1 MTTRSAPAIVYPET
15 DGMPLPDGEYQAP
28 LYVRTV
34 GTLRTHFRNTPGAR
48 VNGDTFIYY
57 VEGDPH
63 RSVSPDCY
71 VVFGLTDAALH
82 SLSLEGNNTYLLWEV
97 GKPPD
102 FILEIGSSSTARTDL
117 GSKRDLYAELGVGEY
132 WRFDAT
138 GGEFYGEAL
147 VGERLVDGEYRR
159 LVMRKEED
167 GRVGGRSDVLN
178 LELWWEDG
186 ELRFLDLMTGEMLLS
201 QEEEQDGRLAAEA
214 RAETAEA
221 RTREEEEARI
231 AAQNRA
237 ETTEARMAELEAELR
252 RLRGE

>member
-34 GTLRTHFRNTPGAR
+34 GTLRTHFRDVQGAR

-57 VEGDPH
+57 AEGDPR
-63 RSVSPDCY
+63 RSFSPDCY

-97 GKPPD
+97 GKAPD
-102 FILEIGSSSTARTDL
+102 FILEIGSQSTAGADL
-117 GSKRDLYAELGVGEY
+117 GSKRVLYADLGVREY

-147 VGERLVDGEYRR
+147 VGERLVDGKYVR
-159 LVMRKEED
+159 LVMREEED
-167 GRVGGRSDVLN
+167 GRVGGHSDVLN

-186 ELRFLDLMTGEMLLS
+186 ELRFLDPATGERLLS

-214 RAETAEA
+214 RAEEERTGRLAAQARAETAEA
-221 RTREEEEARI
+221 RLT
-231 AAQNRA
+231 
-237 ETTEARMAELEAELR
+237 ELEEELR

>member
-15 DGMPLPDGEYQAP
+15 DGKPLPDGEYQAP
-28 LYVRTV
+28 IYRRIVRD
-34 GTLRTHFRNTPGAR
+34 LDDHFSEVPGVN

-57 VEGDPH
+57 VEGNPR
-63 RSVSPDCY
+63 RSFSPDCY

-97 GKPPD
+97 GKAPD
-102 FILEIGSSSTARTDL
+102 FILEIGSPSTAATDM
-117 GSKRDLYAELGVGEY
+117 GRKRELYAELGVSEY

-159 LVMRKEED
+159 LEMRRESD
-167 GRVGGRSDVLN
+167 GRVWARSEALN
-178 LELWWEDG
+178 LDLWWTDG
-186 ELRFLDLMTGEMLLS
+186 DLRFWDPAAESWLLRR
-201 QEEEQDGRLAAEA
+201 EEERARAEEESLRAEEERTGRLAAQA

-221 RTREEEEARI
+221 RLT
-231 AAQNRA
+231 
-237 ETTEARMAELEAELR
+237 ELEEELR